1 MSRRLAIQPYVNA
14 INLDG
19 SSSFLV
25 KASPTGINNG
35 TDGSVTIS
43 GWVFLKSN
51 VLGTFAE
58 LHVNGGT
65 SPSFG
70 MGQSGGQ
77 YYVFSDRVNALNNK
91 TISAGTFGRYVGLC
105 KWVRLTYVLTSTH
118 ITVYAGA
125 TAILPTAALG
135 TAINA
140 GTISSLFIGKGQD
153 VGQNDTQFL
162 NAIAKDFRIFNG
174 ALTATEVADF
184 HYDGIIPSSI
194 SSSFLMGEGSGTSV
208 ADSVG
213 SNSLTATSISWSTV
227 VPTRERQAASD
238 RLAAIEI
245 PYSIYINGVDGATG
259 NALSAANIA
268 ALNGVSKYTAEVKF
282 WPTEARA
289 MIIYDNSQA
298 GVTDNIF
305 LSMDANFNL
314 FCYQT
319 IGGVSKNILGV
330 SGRVNRGRFN
340 LIDVAYD
347 GSLISI
353 FLNGALVGSLAA
365 TGTAGSNNTTF
376 RWGAYYNGASL
387 LTFKGY
393 LYRPRLYLL
402 GMTLAEHKDR
412 YFRGITSAAL
422 QAALIV
428 DGAMTAGSGSTI
440 TDASG
445 NGNTITLGASAS
457 WSTITPSHAP
467 VAAGARTNI

>member
-1 MSRRLAIQPYVNA
+1 MSRRTTIQPYVNSIKFNGTTSYLA
-14 INLDG
+14 
-19 SSSFLV
+19 
-25 KASPTGINNG
+25 KTSPTGINTGTGSRWGMCRIFLTTDALGAIFTYKVNSMQSPGVLVGQLAGVYYFALDSVNG
-35 TDGSVTIS
+35 T
-43 GWVFLKSN
+43 
-51 VLGTFAE
+51 
-58 LHVNGGT
+58 
-65 SPSFG
+65 
-70 MGQSGGQ
+70 
-77 YYVFSDRVNALNNK
+77 NN
-91 TISAGTFGRYVGLC
+91 
-105 KWVRLTYVLTSTH
+105 LTM
-118 ITVYAGA
+118 
-125 TAILPTAALG
+125 TAAE
-135 TAINA
+135 
-140 GTISSLFIGKGQD
+140 FKRYFPMGKWIDFAWLITTTG
-153 VGQNDTQFL
+153 VKIWANKVLVKNTSWGVVVNTGVY
-162 NAIAKDFRIFNG
+162 NAIFWAKTQTSSQADLYPFNG
-174 ALTATEVADF
+174 
-184 HYDGIIPSSI
+184 YIKDGIIGNGDLTQAEVDDFFFDGIVPSTATDRWG
-194 SSSFLMGEGSGTSV
+194 METGSGTDVPNSIT
-208 ADSVG
+208 AG
-213 SNSLTATSISWSTV
+213 NNMTASNIAWSTL
-227 VPTRERQAASD
+227 VPMQARQTASD
-238 RLAAIEI
+238 KFLVREI
-245 PYSIYINGVDGATG
+245 PYSIYVNGVDGAAN
-259 NALSAANIA
+259 NALSASNIPAMNGA
-268 ALNGVSKYTAEVKF
+268 AQYTSEILF
-282 WPTEARA
+282 WPTASKA

-376 RWGAYYNGASL
+376 RWGAYYNGASS

-457 WSTITPSHAP
+457 WATVTPFHERA
-467 VAAGARTNI
+467 AAGVRTDI